1 MPVAD
6 RHSRLVGWLKVILP
20 LAALAMLST
29 LFLVADR
36 IDPSD
41 AIPYAEVDVDDLVR
55 DPRMTAPTYAG
66 TTEDGAALTVTAA
79 TARPASG
86 TEEATADA
94 VLATLVMPGGG
105 SADLTAAAALL
116 DSAAGMLTLSGGV
129 RIAATSGYTVETEAL
144 SVRLDRS
151 GVTGD
156 SAVTAIGPAG
166 RIEAAGFSIAR
177 QETADGSAAYLLVF
191 SGRVRMI
198 YQPGG
203 G

>member
-6 RHSRLVGWLKVILP
+6 SHSRLVGWLKVVLP

-41 AIPYAEVDVDDLVR
+41 AIPYAEVDVEDLVR

-79 TARPASG
+79 TAHPATG
-86 TEEATADA
+86 TEAAAAEAVVAA
-94 VLATLVMPGGG
+94 LSMPGGG
-105 SADLTAAAALL
+105 SADLAAATARL
-116 DSAAGMLTLSGGV
+116 DTASGRLDLAGGV
-129 RIAATSGYTVETEAL
+129 RITTSTGYTVETEAL

-151 GVTGD
+151 GVTGERPV
-156 SAVTAIGPAG
+156 SATGPAG
-166 RIEAAGFSIAR
+166 RIDAGGVAITR
-177 QETADGSAAYLLVF
+177 QEAADGSAAYLLVF